1 MFGGRI
7 AWGESRLGG
16 ISDVGDE
23 LETWDAVVVSPP
35 DEAHP
40 GCHRGRIHPDHIAH
54 RRRGDRVHAVGQR
67 EGEQR
72 PWRHRDRPQLTVV
85 KTARAQG
92 AGVLQPLGHDLALL
106 VDVVDRFSN
115 GNFPLERTLYRLD
128 LMSC

>member
-16 ISDVGDE
+16 ISDVGDQ

-40 GCHRGRIHPDHIAH
+40 GCHRRRIHPDHVAH
-54 RRRGDRVHAVGQR
+54 RRRGDRIYAVGQR

-72 PWRHRDRPQLTVV
+72 PRRHRDCPQLTLRQD
-85 KTARAQG
+85 ARAQW
-92 AGVLQPLGHDLALL
+92 AGVRQPSGHDLALL
-106 VDVVDRFSN
+106 VDVIDRF
-115 GNFPLERTLYRLD
+115 
-128 LMSC
+128 